1 MYILKN
7 AYLSIIRNKGRNILI
22 GIIILVISC
31 ASAVTLAI
39 KTSASKIINSYEEKN
54 EITGSIE
61 VNRDNVMKNFD
72 PSKENR
78 DSSKKEMIE
87 EFNNLES
94 LSISDIENYA
104 NSEYVK
110 NYYYTLSTNL
120 NSTNIEATSISLP
133 SDNQTDDEKNRNNMP
148 MDTNIK
154 DNLGKNEK
162 QGDFSLVGYSSY
174 EAMQEFISGA
184 YSITEGEVSS
194 NFEDATCVINKE
206 LATLNNLSVSDKIT
220 LVDPNDETK
229 TFEVTITGIFTENE
243 DTNSDN
249 KMNMFSKSSNM
260 IITNANFVK
269 GITESDENLNL
280 KVTPTFILK
289 DKASIEKFEAELTEK
304 GINEN
309 LKLTTNL
316 EEVESATK
324 SISNIST
331 FSTTFLVITLIIGAT
346 ILFVLNMIN
355 VRERKYEIGVLR
367 TIGMKKS
374 SLTLQFMTEL
384 LIITLIFLILGTILG
399 SVISVPTAN
408 MLLKNEIE
416 SSSNESQN
424 INKNFG
430 GNMMHQNGDMKAM
443 PGMNN
448 SQNIQKIENI
458 NAVVDFSVVVKLIGI
473 GILLTIIS
481 SIASMICIQ
490 RFSPLTILKERS

>member
-61 VNRDNVMKNFD
+61 VNRDNVMKHFD

-87 EFNNLES
+87 EFYNLEN

-133 SDNQTDDEKNRNNMP
+133 SDNQTDNEKNRNNMP
-148 MDTNIK
+148 MDNIK
-154 DNLGKNEK
+154 DDLGKNET

-220 LVDPNDETK
+220 LTDPNDESK

-260 IITNANFVK
+260 IITNVNFVK
-269 GITESDENLNL
+269 GITESDESLSLN
-280 KVTPTFILK
+280 VTPTFILK

-304 GINEN
+304 GLNEN

-374 SLTLQFMTEL
+374 SLALQFMTEL

-430 GNMMHQNGDMKAM
+430 GNMMPGNGDMKTM

>member
-154 DNLGKNEK
+154 DNLGKNEN

-289 DKASIEKFEAELTEK
+289 DKASIEKFEVELTEK
-304 GINEN
+304 GLNDN

-331 FSTTFLVITLIIGAT
+331 FSTTFLIITLIIGAT

-374 SLTLQFMTEL
+374 SLALQFMTEL

-430 GNMMHQNGDMKAM
+430 GNMMPGNGDMKTM

>member
-104 NSEYVK
+104 NSECVK

-120 NSTNIEATSISLP
+120 NSTNIEATSMSLP
-133 SDNQTDDEKNRNNMP
+133 SDNQTDNEKNRNNMP
-148 MDTNIK
+148 MDNIK
-154 DNLGKNEK
+154 DDLGKNET

-174 EAMQEFISGA
+174 EVMQEFISGA
-184 YSITEGEVSS
+184 YSITEGEISS

-289 DKASIEKFEAELTEK
+289 DKASIEKFEVELTEK
-304 GINEN
+304 GLNDN

-331 FSTTFLVITLIIGAT
+331 FSTTFLIITLIIGAT

-374 SLTLQFMTEL
+374 SLALQFMTEL

-430 GNMMHQNGDMKAM
+430 GNMMPGNGDMKTM

>member
-22 GIIILVISC
+22 GILILVISC

-39 KTSASKIINSYEEKN
+39 KTSANKIIDSYEEKN

-61 VNRDNVMKNFD
+61 LNRDNVMKNFD

-78 DSSKKEMIE
+78 DNSKKEMIE

-120 NSTNIEATSISLP
+120 NSTNIEATSMSLP
-133 SDNQTDDEKNRNNMP
+133 SDNQTDDAKNRNNIP
-148 MDTNIK
+148 IDTNIK
-154 DNLGKNEK
+154 DNLGKNET

-174 EAMQEFISGA
+174 EAMQEFISGT
-184 YSITEGEVSS
+184 YSITEGEISS
-194 NFEDATCVINKE
+194 NFEDSTCVINKE
-206 LATLNNLSVSDKIT
+206 LATLNNLNVSDKIT
-220 LVDPNDETK
+220 LVDPNDDSK
-229 TFEVTITGIFTENE
+229 SFEITITGIFTEIE

-260 IITNANFVK
+260 IITNSNFVK
-269 GITESDENLNL
+269 GIIESDENLNL
-280 KVTPTFILK
+280 KVIPTFILK
-289 DKASIEKFEAELTEK
+289 DKASIEKFETELTEK
-304 GINEN
+304 GLNEN
-309 LKLTTNL
+309 LKLATNL

-331 FSTTFLVITLIIGAT
+331 FSTTFLVITLIIGST
-346 ILFVLNMIN
+346 ILLILTMIN

-374 SLTLQFMTEL
+374 SLTLQFMSEL
-384 LIITLIFLILGTILG
+384 LIITLIFLILGTMLG

-416 SSSNESQN
+416 SSNNESQN
-424 INKNFG
+424 ISKNFG
-430 GNMMHQNGDMKAM
+430 GNMMPKTSDIKAM

-448 SQNIQKIENI
+448 SQSIKKVENI
-458 NAVVDFSVVVKLIGI
+458 NAVVDFSVVLKLIGI

-481 SIASMICIQ
+481 SIASMVYIQ

>member
-7 AYLSIIRNKGRNILI
+7 AYLSIIRNKERNILI

-78 DSSKKEMIE
+78 DSSKKEIIE

-94 LSISDIENYA
+94 LSISDIEHYA

-133 SDNQTDDEKNRNNMP
+133 IDNQTDDEKNRNNMP

-154 DNLGKNEK
+154 DNLGKNEN

-374 SLTLQFMTEL
+374 SLALQFITEL
-384 LIITLIFLILGTILG
+384 LIITLLFLILGTILG

-458 NAVVDFSVVVKLIGI
+458 NAVVDFRVVVKLIGI

>member
-104 NSEYVK
+104 NSECVK

-154 DNLGKNEK
+154 DNLGKNEN

-289 DKASIEKFEAELTEK
+289 DKASIEKFEVELTEK
-304 GINEN
+304 GLNDN

-331 FSTTFLVITLIIGAT
+331 FSTTFLIITLIIGAT

-374 SLTLQFMTEL
+374 SLALQFMTEL

-430 GNMMHQNGDMKAM
+430 GNMMPGNGDMKTM